1 MVLIE
6 VGAMHVLEGE
16 KLHVR
21 RDWPI
26 SEVTLDSEEDGCPL
40 PSAAQS
46 GPCLSEKGPVIWQEP
61 LEGFS
66 QDFSRR
72 Q

>member
-1 MVLIE
+1 MVLTE
-6 VGAMHVLEGE
+6 VRAVHVLEGE
-16 KLHVR
+16 KIHVR
-21 RDWPI
+21 RDWSV

-46 GPCLSEKGPVIWQEP
+46 GPCLCEKGPVIWQEP